1 MLPMTRAPNVRLA
14 VENLPENVSLVREV
28 LAGLAGAV
36 PLADGQLDDIKTV
49 VSEACNNVVIHAYDG
64 ARGPLDVEIR
74 VTDGTLE
81 IAVRDMGG
89 GLRPRSPSD
98 DRAEGIGIPV
108 IRALSDR
115 VEFAD
120 GPGHGTEVRMQF
132 DVPGARDL
140 GPPTGADVP
149 VPNGAR
155 SHPGPPDADPSPDD
169 DPPAARSHPDHRDAV
184 PEADDRLGQDQ
195 RGEDQRGKDRPGKDR
210 PGQDR
215 PGQDRLG
222 VTLVVA
228 PLSLAGNVL
237 SRPLT
242 ALAARARFSIDRLSD
257 VQLVT
262 DAIAAHAGRSLSGD
276 RLRVAIA
283 LDTRDLELRVGPL
296 RPGTAGQLIDDTAVG
311 GLEPLIA
318 TLADEV
324 SVDHVDGADFLT
336 LRMFDAR

>member
-28 LAGLAGAV
+28 LAGLAGV
-36 PLADGQLDDIKTV
+36 IPLANGQLDDIKTV

-74 VTDGTLE
+74 VSDGTLE
-81 IAVRDMGG
+81 ITVRDTGG
-89 GLRPRSPSD
+89 GLRARSPTD
-98 DRAEGIGIPV
+98 GRAEGIGIPV

-115 VEFAD
+115 VEF
-120 GPGHGTEVRMQF
+120 GPAHGNGTEVRMQF

-140 GPPTGADVP
+140 GPPVASAARS
-149 VPNGAR
+149 PNGAG
-155 SHPGPPDADPSPDD
+155 SEPDD
-169 DPPAARSHPDHRDAV
+169 HAARPA
-184 PEADDRLGQDQ
+184 PDDRLGA
-195 RGEDQRGKDRPGKDR
+195 
-210 PGQDR
+210 
-215 PGQDRLG
+215 
-222 VTLVVA
+222 TLVVA
-228 PLSLAGNVL
+228 PLSLAGKVL

-257 VQLVT
+257 LQLVT

-276 RLRVAIA
+276 RLRVGVV
-283 LDTRDLELRVGPL
+283 LDTRDLELSVGPL
-296 RPGTAGQLIDDTAVG
+296 RPGMAGQLIDDTAVG

-324 SVDHVDGADFLT
+324 SVDHVGDADFLT
-336 LRMFDAR
+336 LRMLDTR